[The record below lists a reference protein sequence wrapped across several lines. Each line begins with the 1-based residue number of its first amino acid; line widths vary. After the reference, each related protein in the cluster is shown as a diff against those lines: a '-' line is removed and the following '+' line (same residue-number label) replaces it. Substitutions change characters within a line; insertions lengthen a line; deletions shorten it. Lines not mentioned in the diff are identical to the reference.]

1 MTYMQLTYLHLGS
14 LVPAFVIGSY
24 LLLNRKGTPVHR
36 LLGKIYMGLMLFT
49 AIITL
54 FMEALVGPKF
64 LNHFGFLHLLS
75 LFVLYTVP
83 TAYRAI
89 RVGNIKLHKR
99 KMVGLYVG
107 ALLVA
112 GAFTLSPGRLIHT
125 WLFGYFSNTSRVLAA
140 W

>member
-14 LVPAFVIGSY
+14 LVPAFVIGTY

-36 LLGKIYMGLMLFT
+36 FLGKIYMGLMLFT
-49 AIITL
+49 AFVTL
-54 FMEALVGPKF
+54 FMEAVVGPKF
-64 LNHFGFLHLLS
+64 LNHFGFIHLLS

-83 TAYRAI
+83 TSYRAI

-112 GAFTLSPGRLIHT
+112 GAFTLSPGRLIHS
-125 WLFGYFSNTSRVLAA
+125 WLFG
-140 W
+140 

>member
-49 AIITL
+49 AFITL

-112 GAFTLSPGRLIHT
+112 GVFTLSPGRLIHT
-125 WLFGYFSNTSRVLAA
+125 WLFG
-140 W
+140 

>member
-24 LLLNRKGTPVHR
+24 LLLNRKGTPVHKF
-36 LLGKIYMGLMLFT
+36 LGKIYMGLMLFT
-49 AIITL
+49 AFITL

-112 GAFTLSPGRLIHT
+112 GAFTLSPGRLIHS
-125 WLFGYFSNTSRVLAA
+125 WLFG
-140 W
+140 

>member
-24 LLLNRKGTPVHR
+24 LLLNRKGTPAHR

-49 AIITL
+49 ATITL

-125 WLFGYFSNTSRVLAA
+125 WLFG
-140 W
+140 

>member
-24 LLLNRKGTPVHR
+24 LLLNRKGTPAHKF
-36 LLGKIYMGLMLFT
+36 LGKIYMGLMLFT
-49 AIITL
+49 AFITL

-99 KMVGLYVG
+99 KMVGLYLG

-112 GAFTLSPGRLIHT
+112 GAFTLSPGRLMHS
-125 WLFGYFSNTSRVLAA
+125 WLFG
-140 W
+140 

>member
-1 MTYMQLTYLHLGS
+1 MTYMELTYLHLGS
-14 LVPAFVIGSY
+14 LAPSIVIGGY
-24 LLLNRKGTPVHR
+24 LLLNQKGTPAHR

-64 LNHFGFLHLLS
+64 LNHYGFLHLLS

-89 RVGNIKLHKR
+89 RVGNSKLHKR

-125 WLFGYFSNTSRVLAA
+125 WLFG
-140 W
+140 

>member
-24 LLLNRKGTPVHR
+24 LLLNRKGTPVHKF
-36 LLGKIYMGLMLFT
+36 LGKFYMGLMLFT
-49 AIITL
+49 AFITL

-89 RVGNIKLHKR
+89 RVGNSKLHKR

-125 WLFGYFSNTSRVLAA
+125 WLFG
-140 W
+140 

>member
-24 LLLNRKGTPVHR
+24 LLLNRKGTPVHKF
-36 LLGKIYMGLMLFT
+36 LGKIYMGLMLFT
-49 AIITL
+49 AFITL

-125 WLFGYFSNTSRVLAA
+125 WLFG
-140 W
+140 

>member
-24 LLLNRKGTPVHR
+24 LLLNRKGTPVHKF
-36 LLGKIYMGLMLFT
+36 LGKIYLGLMLFT
-49 AIITL
+49 AFITL

-125 WLFGYFSNTSRVLAA
+125 WLFG
-140 W
+140 

>member
-24 LLLNRKGTPVHR
+24 LLLNRKGTPAHKF
-36 LLGKIYMGLMLFT
+36 LGKIYMGLMLFT
-49 AIITL
+49 AFITL

-64 LNHFGFLHLLS
+64 LNHFGLLHLLS

-125 WLFGYFSNTSRVLAA
+125 WLFG
-140 W
+140 

>member
-1 MTYMQLTYLHLGS
+1 MAYMQLTYLHLGS

-24 LLLNRKGTPVHR
+24 LLLNRKGTPVHKF
-36 LLGKIYMGLMLFT
+36 LGKIYMGLMLFT
-49 AIITL
+49 AFITL

-89 RVGNIKLHKR
+89 RVGNSKLHKR

-125 WLFGYFSNTSRVLAA
+125 WLFG
-140 W
+140 

>member
-49 AIITL
+49 AIISL

-125 WLFGYFSNTSRVLAA
+125 WLFG
-140 W
+140 